1 MVIATYTIIHGHTLA
16 SGTTR
21 VALHAPVQYLM
32 VEMAPVTRIYTLVS
46 LRDLA
51 FPFTLQAEGEGAVA
65 RIGCTR
71 LT

>member
-1 MVIATYTIIHGHTLA
+1 MATYTIIQGFTLA
-16 SGTTR
+16 SGTTWM
-21 VALHAPVQYLM
+21 ALDAPVQYLM
-32 VEMAPVTRIYTLVS
+32 MEMAPMTDVHTFLA
-46 LRDLA
+46 LRDFA